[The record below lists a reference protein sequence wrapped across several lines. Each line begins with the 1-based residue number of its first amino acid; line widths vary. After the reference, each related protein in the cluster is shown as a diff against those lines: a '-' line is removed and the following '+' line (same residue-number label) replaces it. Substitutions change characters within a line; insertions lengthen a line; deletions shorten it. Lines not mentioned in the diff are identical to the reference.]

1 MSGENNLKSKA
12 LYKLTLD
19 TLKVLPMVMAFSY
32 LAMFALANTIEDLV
46 IIPHLLGTVIAPLVF
61 LYLTSYVFKFC
72 AFHRMFIHY
81 YAFIELLNVTDY
93 YIRIP
98 ISDEAIT
105 TLHDSVTIVF
115 LVMVVITYII
125 KFNKDKCLK
134 QCNEK
139 QYDKQ
144 EF

>member
-1 MSGENNLKSKA
+1 MSAENNLKSKE
-12 LYKLTLD
+12 LYKLTLS
-19 TLKVLPMVMAFSY
+19 TLKILPMIMCFSY
-32 LAMFALANTIEDLV
+32 LIMFVLANTIEDLV

-105 TLHDSVTIVF
+105 LLHDSVTIVF
-115 LVMVVITYII
+115 LILAVIAYIC
-125 KFNKDKCLK
+125 KCKQNKC
-134 QCNEK
+134 
-139 QYDKQ
+139 
-144 EF
+144 

>member
-1 MSGENNLKSKA
+1 MSTENNLKSKA
-12 LYKLTLD
+12 LYKVTLGS
-19 TLKVLPMVMAFSY
+19 LRVLPMIMVLGYFLMLIGFYFDSKY
-32 LAMFALANTIEDLV
+32 IV
-46 IIPHLLGTVIAPLVF
+46 IPHILGTVLPPLAFIYIV
-61 LYLTSYVFKFC
+61 SYVFRFC

-81 YAFIELLNVTDY
+81 YAFIDLLNVTDH
-93 YIRIP
+93 YISIP

-125 KFNKDKCLK
+125 KFKKDKCLK

-139 QYDKQ
+139 QYDK
-144 EF
+144 

>member
-1 MSGENNLKSKA
+1 
-12 LYKLTLD
+12 
-19 TLKVLPMVMAFSY
+19 MVMCFSY
-32 LAMFALANTIEDLV
+32 LIMFVLANTIEDLV
-46 IIPHLLGTVIAPLVF
+46 IIPHILGTVIAPLVF

-105 TLHDSVTIVF
+105 TLHDSVTVVF

-125 KFNKDKCLK
+125 KFKKDKCLK
-134 QCNEK
+134 QCNNK
-139 QYDKQ
+139 
-144 EF
+144 